1 MYCLHLLILSHTDS
15 CSLSFSAS
23 IAQTLVWNT
32 LQIYIV
38 LNIIL
43 FIIIISIFFNRII
56 IYPSPFSINNF
67 WSFLLQLKSCPSFD
81 VESLKLTQILFPFL
95 VRRQWR
101 RYGGRGWTPPR
112 APKKLKNNF
121 KNTDT
126 RICQPFFSST
136 PLPPL
141 ISFYLRHWHRKICL
155 YKILPFF
162 HHSMVKKP
170 MYN

>member
-23 IAQTLVWNT
+23 IAQTLVFNT

-81 VESLKLTQILFPFL
+81 VELLKLTQILFPFL
-95 VRRQWR
+95 VRRRSSFEFKIQR
-101 RYGGRGWTPPR
+101 QLITYSNQII
-112 APKKLKNNF
+112 AKKN
-121 KNTDT
+121 
-126 RICQPFFSST
+126 
-136 PLPPL
+136 
-141 ISFYLRHWHRKICL
+141 ISFIVSSMGKWHSKIT
-155 YKILPFF
+155 IEIF
-162 HHSMVKKP
+162 
-170 MYN
+170 MYSTY